1 MEVVEA
7 VLTFADF
14 EAADE
19 VFLSGNM
26 NKITPVTAFEDTS
39 YQAGPV
45 TSRVR
50 DLYWDWALSA

>member
-1 MEVVEA
+1 MVVALWMENPDKFM
-7 VLTFADF
+7 T
-14 EAADE
+14 
-19 VFLSGNM
+19 GNM